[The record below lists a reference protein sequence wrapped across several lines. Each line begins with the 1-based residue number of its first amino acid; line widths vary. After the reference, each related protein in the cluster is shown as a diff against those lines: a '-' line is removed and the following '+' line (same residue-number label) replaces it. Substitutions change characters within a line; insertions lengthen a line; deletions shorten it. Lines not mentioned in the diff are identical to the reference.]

1 MKRGIN
7 RRDFAMQLAAASLAA
22 GCASRASGEPAP
34 RKSKLGLV
42 TYVFTIHQRA
52 AKGDGNLADL
62 NDPLTFLEESHRL
75 GAGGMQFP
83 FGLRDEAD
91 LRRVRE
97 KAEAYGMHVEA
108 ILQLPRSSG
117 DLDRF
122 EKQVL
127 AAKNAGAT
135 LARATVLPGRR
146 YEQFNTLDE
155 YRRASEEGV
164 NSVRRAEPLLA
175 RHRFHLALENH
186 KDLLAD
192 DLLKV
197 LRQVGSEFVGLC
209 VDVANN
215 FALLEDPIETAT
227 AFAPHGLTVHIKD
240 LGIRPCEEGFWLSD
254 EALGA
259 GFLDLRAIVAILRRS
274 RRDVRFNLEVI
285 TRDPIKVPV
294 QTEKYWATFPGR
306 SRTAMEP
313 MLKLAREKGP
323 AGPLTAVS
331 ALPKAR
337 QLELERN
344 NIERS
349 LRYARD
355 VLDM

>member
-1 MKRGIN
+1 MSTFHRRG
-7 RRDFAMQLAAASLAA
+7 FLKAGTAALTALSA
-22 GCASRASGEPAP
+22 GRGSGELAP
-34 RKSKLGLV
+34 KKSKLGLV
-42 TYVFTIHQRA
+42 TYVFAIHQRA
-52 AKGDGNLADL
+52 AKGDRNLADL

-97 KAEAYGMHVEA
+97 KAEVYGMHVEA
-108 ILQLPRSSG
+108 ILALPQSNA

-122 EKQVL
+122 GKQML

-135 LARATVLPGRR
+135 LARATMLPGRR

-155 YRRASEEGV
+155 YRRASEDGV
-164 NSVRRAEPLLA
+164 KSVRRAEPLLA
-175 RHRFHLALENH
+175 RHKFHLALENH

-192 DLLKV
+192 DLVKV
-197 LRQVGSEFVGLC
+197 VREIGSEYLGVC

-227 AFAPHGLTVHIKD
+227 AFAPHALTVHIKD

-294 QTEKYWATFPGR
+294 QTENYWATFPGR

-313 MLKLAREKGP
+313 MLKLAREKSP
-323 AGPLTAVS
+323 AGPWPTVS

-337 QLELERN
+337 QMELERN

-355 VLDM
+355 TLDL